1 MFNIVYVLV
10 SEFVVMKSIFNIRV
24 MYILIENLCI
34 YYNSIEKKKRVMF
47 DLEDW
52 NDFYDVVMF
61 ENRNI

>member
-10 SEFVVMKSIFNIRV
+10 SEFVVMKSIFNKRV

-34 YYNSIEKKKRVMF
+34 YYNSIENKKRVMF

>member
-10 SEFVVMKSIFNIRV
+10 SEFVVMKLIFNIRV

-34 YYNSIEKKKRVMF
+34 YYNSIENKKRVMF